1 MTTINFIY
9 LGGLTGHFSSPP
21 LTPSP
26 RTRQPQTHPQ
36 KSNFLSVT
44 RDPIGYRGGI
54 NLYAYCGNNPVTRN
68 DPMGL
73 ASCDQLLAQQSAA
86 QQMIK
91 LMNAQLQSTNQAIIA
106 ATNGKSSVSLD
117 NIGLT
122 GANSEEGNVDPN
134 AVVDA
139 TSTAG
144 GIVDAASQAAKI
156 DSPVISG
163 PVAYA
168 GGLGAAS
175 SLASGAQAIQSG
187 DYVNGAVQTTG
198 GVVATGG
205 IIAGKMV
212 SDGII
217 TGAAAKTVTGL
228 NAVGAIASMT
238 VFAALQ
244 WYGFAEYDKSLDELQ
259 STYDDLASRLDQQ
272 YSKLSQINAAI
283 NNSQGCPCKQT

>member
-1 MTTINFIY
+1 MTPIIPPKMQSYMERYHDNHQFH
-9 LGGLTGHFSSPP
+9 LSGGLNGALFFSPFNPLSPNP
-21 LTPSP
+21 ATPNP
-26 RTRQPQTHPQ
+26 PPKKQ
-36 KSNFLSVT
+36 F
-44 RDPIGYRGGI
+44 PI
-54 NLYAYCGNNPVTRN
+54 
-68 DPMGL
+68 
-73 ASCDQLLAQQSAA
+73 S
-86 QQMIK
+86 
-91 LMNAQLQSTNQAIIA
+91 
-106 ATNGKSSVSLD
+106 
-117 NIGLT
+117 
-122 GANSEEGNVDPN
+122 
-134 AVVDA
+134 
-139 TSTAG
+139 
-144 GIVDAASQAAKI
+144 
-156 DSPVISG
+156 
-163 PVAYA
+163 
-168 GGLGAAS
+168 
-175 SLASGAQAIQSG
+175 
-187 DYVNGAVQTTG
+187 NGAVQTTG